1 MIRKILILTTSL
13 FMAITAP
20 AQELQER
27 DFLDQ
32 YNRLFNLS
40 DPDSTKAFYELSALL
55 QHIAQRDGNM
65 SRYYALQSNEIVFEA
80 NRGRHV
86 NAIKKADVLRESI
99 KGAHGDNAEYYNYV
113 YKALGSIFEHRG
125 NNQMAA
131 YFYEDALEHL
141 DPKHNGKISADVQ
154 SLYGNLYT
162 GLARVNVVNNPD
174 VAWRW
179 NEQLKTFCGD
189 NPHFIKPYLTH
200 KAQIYFYKGD
210 WDNFRKAKHE
220 YDEFAKSPNA
230 PKYAYG
236 ESRLELMEDIVN
248 GDTDKALRKLDSM
261 SASNIT
267 TQDAAMHIHEIMGR
281 KDLALKDAYQRIR
294 LQDSLNNE
302 VIQHNIDELNVA
314 MGMNRLQAETDRKQE
329 FWMAIFIILMAVA
342 FGLLA
347 WRYITRSKYLKQIE
361 SYLKQIEK
369 KNKEL
374 EVALDRAQESDRMKT
389 TFIQHISH
397 EMRTPLN
404 IITGFVQ
411 IVANPDYELSQE
423 ERFSSLKAIDEN
435 TVAIGNIVNNL
446 LEFSLE
452 SSKKR
457 YPLDDNID
465 VAEFCQYIMNMADER
480 NNTGQVELHLEYN
493 LPEGFTLKSSRSGL
507 EHIVRQVYGN
517 ALKFTDQG
525 QITFSVS
532 LDEQSGN
539 VIFAITDTGPGIPE
553 ELHEKVF
560 EQFYKID
567 SFKQGL
573 GIGLTMCR
581 KITKLLGGTLTIDKD
596 YHDGTRM
603 ILSIPNNP

>member
-1 MIRKILILTTSL
+1 MIRKIFILTVGL
-13 FMAITAP
+13 FMAIATP
-20 AQELQER
+20 AQEIQEI

-32 YNRLFNLS
+32 YNHLFNVT
-40 DPDSTKAFYELSALL
+40 DPDSTNAFYELSALL
-55 QHIAQRDGNM
+55 QHIAQRDGKT
-65 SRYYALQSNEIVFEA
+65 SRYYALLSNEIIFEA

-86 NAIKKADVLRESI
+86 NAIKKAETLRESI
-99 KGAHGDNAEYYNYV
+99 NDAHGGKTEYYNYL

-141 DPKHNGKISADVQ
+141 DPKHDGKIPEDVQ

-174 VAWRW
+174 VAWQW
-179 NEQLKTFCGD
+179 NEQLKSKCGD
-189 NPHFIKPYLTH
+189 DPHFIKPYLTH

-210 WDNFRKAKHE
+210 WDNFRKTKQE
-220 YDEFAKSPNA
+220 YDEFVKSPNA
-230 PKYAYG
+230 PKYMYG
-236 ESRLELMEDIVN
+236 ENRLSLMEDIVN
-248 GDTDKALRKLDSM
+248 GNTDEALHKLDSIE
-261 SASNIT
+261 SANIT
-267 TQDAAMHIHEIMGR
+267 MLDAAMRIHDIMGR
-281 KDLALKDAYQRIR
+281 QDLALKDAYKRIH
-294 LQDSLNNE
+294 LLDSLNNE
-302 VIQHNIDELNVA
+302 VIQNNINELNVA

-329 FWMAIFIILMAVA
+329 FWMAIFIILMAIA
-342 FGLLA
+342 FGMLV
-347 WRYITRSKYLKQIE
+347 WRHVTRIKYLKQIE
-361 SYLKQIEK
+361 GYLKEIEK

-423 ERFSSLKAIDEN
+423 ERFTSLKAIDEN

-465 VAEFCQYIMNMADER
+465 VAEFCRYIMNMADER

-493 LPEGFTLKSSRSGL
+493 LPEGFTLKSSHSGL

-525 QITFSVS
+525 HITFSVS
-532 LDEQSGN
+532 QDEKNGN
-539 VIFAITDTGPGIPE
+539 VLFVVKDTGPGIPE

-603 ILSIPNNP
+603 ILSIPNTP